1 MLVPF
6 SDSACVVVQVA
17 RAVQRAWKTVPPRAA
32 CTLHGRRP
40 LLSNW
45 VAQWLFGGPGHPG
58 VREAVRDAPEGGAL
72 CAVPP
77 GAEFVLPFVCE
88 LAAGRCTN
96 DSLPCVAYDTRT
108 MHYHTLRR
116 FLSDGRPF
124 ERLECGDVACD
135 VGAGAAATA
144 AADGVIMDAW
154 TVGGPLH
161 EASAAVVR
169 SLLWPRARVER
180 GQQWAYT
187 AVGESAAYYPWLEE
201 GTRWRVLS

>member
-1 MLVPF
+1 
-6 SDSACVVVQVA
+6 
-17 RAVQRAWKTVPPRAA
+17 
-32 CTLHGRRP
+32 
-40 LLSNW
+40 
-45 VAQWLFGGPGHPG
+45 
-58 VREAVRDAPEGGAL
+58 
-72 CAVPP
+72 
-77 GAEFVLPFVCE
+77 
-88 LAAGRCTN
+88 
-96 DSLPCVAYDTRT
+96 

-201 GTRWRVLS
+201 GTRWRVLSWWRGCRRDACLPHPLVSPLSQVFFDLRYYDYRGATRFEKRARGAAGSIIGQFNVTVGQARTSAHRRVRHAV